1 MARALTALFAAVGLI
16 AGAGA
21 LPASAAPAPPI
32 NYVNLGDSYSAGWGA
47 GAPAINLEYG
57 QEAGTCYVSGPDHV
71 TRLSALKS
79 VDLAGDFACAGSTL
93 GPSEHSEPDLTKQI
107 QTAVLAG
114 DLNGSTDLVTLTG
127 GGNDLGF
134 EGMLQACAAQKAQ
147 GQSCTPIFEAGITNA
162 ALITPLTAAVAGQ
175 IRAAAPNA
183 RIAWAGYPHLFATPG
198 LPTTVNPGGGFL
210 TPDEVTTLNTA
221 ADRLNTAIANGL
233 TGLSNAQFVG
243 VVDKFAGHEIGSADS
258 WMNPLILDPNSPAAA
273 FNLHPNVTGYTEGYF
288 SAVNSQVKTS
298 QLAHT
303 AATS

>member
-1 MARALTALFAAVGLI
+1 MSTPVRTAHPVARALTALFAAVGLI

-183 RIAWAGYPHLFATPG
+183 RIAWAGYPHLFVLDANGKLLHSQNTG
-198 LPTTVNPGGGFL
+198 ELEAGKSYDKGRFL
-210 TPDEVTTLNTA
+210 AFVKRFAPASATA
-221 ADRLNTAIANGL
+221 ARA
-233 TGLSNAQFVG
+233 
-243 VVDKFAGHEIGSADS
+243 
-258 WMNPLILDPNSPAAA
+258 
-273 FNLHPNVTGYTEGYF
+273 
-288 SAVNSQVKTS
+288 
-298 QLAHT
+298 
-303 AATS
+303 